1 MKREIKSLIIDASGK
16 ARLNCANN
24 AARKRA
30 KGKCVTSHCQNFLPV
45 SAIQN
50 SNKHCSKCMMRVW
63 RVNSSLKAVLAK
75 LRERAAKRRVPCT
88 LTPEELLLV
97 IGDTHYLDL
106 KGRVRGLLHLD
117 RIVPALGYVAGNVR
131 VIPMSLNVAK
141 GNVERHEKPEVNLD
155 WLDEF

>member
-16 ARLNCANN
+16 AHLNCANN
-24 AARKRA
+24 AAQKRA
-30 KGKCVTSHCQNFLPV
+30 KGKCVTAHCRNFLPV

-50 SNKHCSKCMMRVW
+50 CNKHCSKCMMRVW

-75 LRERAAKRRVPCT
+75 LRERAVKRQVPCT

-117 RIVPALGYVAGNVR
+117 RIVLSLGYVAGNVR
-131 VIPMSLNVAK
+131 VITVSDNVAK
-141 GNVERHEKPEVNLD
+141 GNVERHAEPEVNLD